1 MVGIGLR
8 VYSNSKIFYSVIAK
22 KPDGTFEYQVM
33 SSLLIPKS
41 LEKPEQLN
49 YTRNTILD
57 IFHEYDVARA
67 GIRIAE
73 YTAQVA
79 TALNIERYYLE
90 GIIQESVSS
99 SSIEKYVAGQIS
111 TLTTVLNIPRED
123 FKKYAEGD
131 MTFPDLPL
139 GVDWNTLGLEQR
151 ESVIVCHCALKL

>member
-8 VYSNSKIFYSVIAK
+8 VYSNSEIFYTVISK
-22 KPDGTFEYQVM
+22 KPDGTLEYQVM
-33 SSLLIPKS
+33 SSLLVPKA

-67 GIRIAE
+67 GIRVAE
-73 YTAQVA
+73 YTGQVA
-79 TALNIERYYLE
+79 NAFNIERYYLE
-90 GIIQESVSS
+90 GIIQEAVAS

-123 FKKYAEGD
+123 FKKYSEGD
-131 MTFPDLPL
+131 MTFPDLPNEVNWGAL
-139 GVDWNTLGLEQR
+139 ELEQR
-151 ESVIVCHCALKL
+151 ESIIVCHCALNL